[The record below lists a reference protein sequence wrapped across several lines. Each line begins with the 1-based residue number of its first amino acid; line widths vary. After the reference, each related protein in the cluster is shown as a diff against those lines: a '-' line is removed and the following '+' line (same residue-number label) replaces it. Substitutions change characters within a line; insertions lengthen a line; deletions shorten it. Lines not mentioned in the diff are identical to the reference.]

1 MPMQS
6 DCEAT
11 RVRDVT
17 MRAAWRPRGGRG
29 AGARAWLRAARAG
42 VRVPLRRRAIG
53 GFGTRLILRRDTCH
67 RSGNHLLRRSMGASA
82 STGIA
87 AALKASSSD
96 ELVKVVGGLD
106 EATKKKLLE
115 ALDGPKNKG

>member
-1 MPMQS
+1 MHAQS
-6 DCEAT
+6 SKGH
-11 RVRDVT
+11 VSSVIVV
-17 MRAAWRPRGGRG
+17 G
-29 AGARAWLRAARAG
+29 
-42 VRVPLRRRAIG
+42 
-53 GFGTRLILRRDTCH
+53 
-67 RSGNHLLRRSMGASA
+67 GNHLLRPSMGASA

>member
-1 MPMQS
+1 
-6 DCEAT
+6 
-11 RVRDVT
+11 
-17 MRAAWRPRGGRG
+17 
-29 AGARAWLRAARAG
+29 
-42 VRVPLRRRAIG
+42 
-53 GFGTRLILRRDTCH
+53 
-67 RSGNHLLRRSMGASA
+67 MGASA